1 MQLIRCQVAF
11 ALTVLLVIICPC
23 TWGAEIAGQSKSP
36 EPAPAEAEAATVVTP
51 SPIIEEIIKLNNLPM
66 TEIIKAL
73 GDDPITNRLFEVKES
88 PTQVLVRGTASEI
101 DYAKK
106 TISYLDHPA
115 GYETIRLTNITV
127 PELMLNIAKSPA
139 AALLSA
145 DEANNQVAINGGSAE
160 QVSEVKRLIDYL
172 DKPRKQIKVSVTA
185 VSTAVTSDSARDPV
199 WSIEK
204 LPAAQVQSNGVW
216 KYAFNGGT
224 IGVVSTA
231 EKQFIAH
238 LLYYQNHG
246 NLKTLTNPSV
256 TTQSGIPVSLSMG
269 RTFYVPSY
277 SPATGIAAG
286 TSAIPAA
293 ITLDILA
300 VALPDGAILAKVKA
314 NIPEPSVTTSGSSSF
329 PIVVVN
335 DRKIEATAKLLD
347 GQSMIVGGF
356 LSTTKSKLKS
366 GVPILK
372 DIPIIGRM
380 LFTSS
385 STTEDN
391 QELNLAFTFSIV
403 QSEIESPAMEMI
415 KAEAEKRQPV
425 GTPGVEKPS
434 LGTAR
439 EPRPMISGAETPLA
453 KPAFA
458 KGDRV
463 IVTASSADNGK
474 HGKVVEIRNVETT
487 LPGGTTTTY
496 TEFQVDLDDK
506 TTQWFA
512 PEGLQFEEVRQE
524 TTEPSSATPAA
535 TTSGSTTAAP
545 ATK

>member
-1 MQLIRCQVAF
+1 MQLMRCQVAL
-11 ALTVLLVIICPC
+11 ALPVLLLLMSPC
-23 TWGAEIAGQSKSP
+23 TGAADIPGSSK
-36 EPAPAEAEAATVVTP
+36 APCPVSAKADATDAATP
-51 SPIIEEIIKLNNLPM
+51 PPIIEDIIKLNNLPM
-66 TEIIKAL
+66 TEIVKAL
-73 GDDPITNRLFEVKES
+73 GDDPITKRLFEVKES
-88 PTQVLVRGTASEI
+88 STEILVKGTASEI
-101 DYAKK
+101 DYARK

-127 PELMLNIAKSPA
+127 PELMLNISKSPA

-145 DEANNQVAINGGSAE
+145 DEANNQVSINGGSAE

-204 LPAAQVQSNGVW
+204 LPPAQVQPNGVW

-224 IGVVSTA
+224 IGVVSAA
-231 EKQFIAH
+231 EKQFVAQ
-238 LLYYQNHG
+238 LLYYQNRG

-277 SPATGIAAG
+277 SPATGLAAG

-335 DRKIEATAKLLD
+335 DRKIDATAKLLD

-356 LSTTKSKLKS
+356 LSTTKSKVKS

-372 DIPIIGRM
+372 DIPILGKA

-391 QELNLAFTFSIV
+391 EELNLAFTFSIV
-403 QSEIESPAMEMI
+403 QSEIASPAVEMI
-415 KAEAEKRQPV
+415 KAVAEKRQPV
-425 GTPGVEKPS
+425 GTPGVEKPA

-439 EPRPMISGAETPLA
+439 EPRPMVSGAETPLA

-474 HGKVVEIRNVETT
+474 HGRVVEIRNVETT
-487 LPGGTTTTY
+487 LPGGTTTY

-512 PEGLQFEEVRQE
+512 PENLQFEGARQE
-524 TTEPSSATPAA
+524 TTEPSASTPAP
-535 TTSGSTTAAP
+535 TTSGCTTAAP